1 MGRLSQLIIAALLLV
16 LPATRAAA
24 WGSEGHRI
32 VAALAYDRLTP
43 RARETV
49 DTLIAHSAEQGTPSC
64 PVATL
69 MDAATWPDC
78 VRPLH
83 QRFDYLAAMH
93 YEDVPL
99 CETPPKVRYCPDGK
113 CITEETKRAI
123 SILKDA
129 ARSPADRL
137 QALEEIAHFV
147 GDMHQPLHAM
157 DNGDRGGNLV
167 QVTVQGRATNLHHV
181 WDVEVL
187 ENAVGTSE
195 AAAET
200 VLRPLIAANAR
211 QWSGG
216 RIDDWLAESHG
227 LARTYVYPS
236 LVQPPMCGQPA
247 PPQAITPAY
256 LDGAAPIVRQQLAKA
271 AIRLAKVLNQTLK

>member
-99 CETPPKVRYCPDGK
+99 CETPPKVGYCPDG
-113 CITEETKRAI
+113 
-123 SILKDA
+123 
-129 ARSPADRL
+129 
-137 QALEEIAHFV
+137 
-147 GDMHQPLHAM
+147 LHMASHAWSLLAF
-157 DNGDRGGNLV
+157 GLV
-167 QVTVQGRATNLHHV
+167 VASVSAF
-181 WDVEVL
+181 
-187 ENAVGTSE
+187 
-195 AAAET
+195 
-200 VLRPLIAANAR
+200 
-211 QWSGG
+211 
-216 RIDDWLAESHG
+216 
-227 LARTYVYPS
+227 
-236 LVQPPMCGQPA
+236 
-247 PPQAITPAY
+247 
-256 LDGAAPIVRQQLAKA
+256 A
-271 AIRLAKVLNQTLK
+271 AIWA